1 MALSTY
7 SVSIQTD
14 IGHVEILKK
23 AKELGDYLIV
33 GVHDDKTVNK
43 YKGSNYPIMPLHERV
58 LCVLSM
64 RVVDEVIIGAPWV
77 ISQDMITSL
86 NITIVVQG
94 SVHKGD
100 PESVGKWR
108 KGSVDLTD
116 EDPYAVPKA
125 KDIYREIVSPSRL
138 DTGDIIQRIID
149 NRLKYLS
156 KYQRTAGKEE
166 NYYANQ
172 KVYVPE
178 V

>member
-1 MALSTY
+1 M
-7 SVSIQTD
+7 
-14 IGHVEILKK
+14 EILKK

-64 RVVDEVIIGAPWV
+64 KMVDEVIIGAPWIV
-77 ISQDMITSL
+77 TRDLITSL
-86 NITIVVQG
+86 NITYVVQG

-100 PESVGKWR
+100 LEGAVKWR
-108 KGSVDLTD
+108 KGSVDVTD
-116 EDPYAVPKA
+116 EDPYAVPKSLG
-125 KDIYREIVSPSRL
+125 IYREIESPSHL
-138 DTGDIIQRIID
+138 DTADIIQRIID

-156 KYQRTAGKEE
+156 KFQTTSKKEE

-172 KVYVPE
+172 KTFVPE

>member
-1 MALSTY
+1 M
-7 SVSIQTD
+7 
-14 IGHVEILKK
+14 EILKK

-100 PESVGKWR
+100 PEGVGKWR
-108 KGSVDLTD
+108 KGSVDATD
-116 EDPYAVPKA
+116 EDPYAVPRA

-138 DTGDIIQRIID
+138 DTSDIIQRIID

-156 KYQRTAGKEE
+156 KYQLTAGKEE